1 MSKTVRTRKG
11 HGVAYQH
18 QTAARDHSPET
29 RRADLDRPVVTYTTL
44 RLKERVAKLR
54 AQARN
59 LCGSAKRDA
68 EMRIADID
76 AEIARRVGQSLVTD
90 HAFRRF
96 VERVMGL
103 NYAEIC
109 EAMVPE
115 SAEAAVRMSGKSGT
129 SIRTDRCILHCI
141 DGRVATVEPLP

>member
-1 MSKTVRTRKG
+1 MGHTIRVRKARQMVFDKSGAAWDKT
-11 HGVAYQH
+11 
-18 QTAARDHSPET
+18 PET
-29 RRADLDRPVVTYTTL
+29 RRADQDMPIGMYTTL

-54 AQARN
+54 VQARN
-59 LCGSAKRDA
+59 LCGSSKR
-68 EMRIADID
+68 ETELQIADID
-76 AEIARRVGQSLVTD
+76 AELARRAGQSLVTD

-103 NYAEIC
+103 DYAEIC